1 MLVVLT
7 ESVYNIFEV
16 LVILWFI
23 STYFDL
29 KDKYKKVKKYSL
41 VFALLFSLVTTMS
54 ILNMHWA
61 VTIISSSFILGLILE
76 LFYKGSRTEHFTIAI
91 VNYIALAMSDVAA
104 LTLISQ
110 LLGVNY
116 SELVNNS
123 DFIRFLAVIASKLT
137 NILLLSI
144 IIFFKRKYNLVLS
157 VKEFISIVFTLVI
170 SIVQISIIR
179 NIIYNLSEYYMAF
192 MILIICSL
200 LIIIAQ
206 YYIIL
211 YISKRNITEKN
222 FVLMKKQLELQEEML
237 HDLEQKYDETTK
249 IRHDI
254 KNHVTC
260 ALNMAYQY
268 DCKELISYLYE
279 LSNEKINMITN
290 YIPTNRKI
298 IGAVLNS
305 KLAKA
310 KEEKIDMNCCIFSEL
325 ENIND
330 IDVGILLANV
340 LDNAIEACQK
350 NKGRSEIKLKMWNE
364 AGYYFLNISNTVELD
379 VLQENPNLTTS
390 KNDKKL
396 HGVGLKSVK
405 DIVKKYNGMIDFA
418 QKQNRFFVYI
428 SLGKDTFL
436 PQ

>member
-211 YISKRNITEKN
+211 YIRACSH
-222 FVLMKKQLELQEEML
+222 KKS
-237 HDLEQKYDETTK
+237 
-249 IRHDI
+249 I
-254 KNHVTC
+254 KNH
-260 ALNMAYQY
+260 
-268 DCKELISYLYE
+268 S
-279 LSNEKINMITN
+279 
-290 YIPTNRKI
+290 
-298 IGAVLNS
+298 
-305 KLAKA
+305 
-310 KEEKIDMNCCIFSEL
+310 
-325 ENIND
+325 
-330 IDVGILLANV
+330 
-340 LDNAIEACQK
+340 
-350 NKGRSEIKLKMWNE
+350 
-364 AGYYFLNISNTVELD
+364 
-379 VLQENPNLTTS
+379 
-390 KNDKKL
+390 
-396 HGVGLKSVK
+396 
-405 DIVKKYNGMIDFA
+405 
-418 QKQNRFFVYI
+418 
-428 SLGKDTFL
+428 
-436 PQ
+436 

>member
-157 VKEFISIVFTLVI
+157 VKEFISIVFTL
-170 SIVQISIIR
+170 
-179 NIIYNLSEYYMAF
+179 
-192 MILIICSL
+192 
-200 LIIIAQ
+200 
-206 YYIIL
+206 
-211 YISKRNITEKN
+211 
-222 FVLMKKQLELQEEML
+222 
-237 HDLEQKYDETTK
+237 
-249 IRHDI
+249 
-254 KNHVTC
+254 
-260 ALNMAYQY
+260 
-268 DCKELISYLYE
+268 
-279 LSNEKINMITN
+279 
-290 YIPTNRKI
+290 
-298 IGAVLNS
+298 
-305 KLAKA
+305 
-310 KEEKIDMNCCIFSEL
+310 
-325 ENIND
+325 
-330 IDVGILLANV
+330 
-340 LDNAIEACQK
+340 
-350 NKGRSEIKLKMWNE
+350 
-364 AGYYFLNISNTVELD
+364 
-379 VLQENPNLTTS
+379 
-390 KNDKKL
+390 
-396 HGVGLKSVK
+396 
-405 DIVKKYNGMIDFA
+405 
-418 QKQNRFFVYI
+418 
-428 SLGKDTFL
+428 
-436 PQ
+436 